1 MSHIK
6 EVPLYAV
13 QGDDEAYTFAFSLDG
28 TTPLDITGYT
38 FELTVGESQLTAEAS
53 DLMPGASV
61 TITDGPNGEASLS
74 LSNTDTDQPL
84 GTYFYRV
91 KWIDTSA
98 KVKTIMKGTLSIEWA
113 K

>member
-13 QGDDEAYTFAFSLDG
+13 QGDDEAYTFTFTLDG

-38 FELTVGESQLTAEAS
+38 FELTVGESQITAEAS
-53 DLMPGASV
+53 DLMPNATV
-61 TITDGPNGEASLS
+61 TITDGPNGKATLS
-74 LSNTDTDQPL
+74 LSNTDTDKPL
-84 GTYFYRV
+84 GVYFYRV

-98 KVKTIMKGTLSIEWA
+98 KVKTIMKGTLNIEWA